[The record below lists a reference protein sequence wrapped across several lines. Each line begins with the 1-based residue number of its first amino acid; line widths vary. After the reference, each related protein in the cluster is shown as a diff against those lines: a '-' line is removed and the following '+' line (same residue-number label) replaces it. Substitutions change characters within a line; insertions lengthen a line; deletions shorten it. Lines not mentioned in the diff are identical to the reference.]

1 MKYLKLFE
9 ADFDWEDDEFYLDD
23 DDVYYMISMGYGE
36 NQFQKLL
43 VEKVIIKSKEKS
55 DYKSDLYQVTFDK
68 STVYKW
74 INLVVLDRR
83 VTLKDITKKA
93 IVNSIP
99 ERWNT
104 ILKYRRF
111 LIKATEMTEQEII
124 DLVNEIYE
132 LYSNNATDVLNRI
145 MDREKESIKK
155 MKDKEGLIID
165 LDDIR
170 TKPLDWYYG

>member
-23 DDVYYMISMGYGE
+23 DDFYYMISMGYGE

-68 STVYKW
+68 STAYKW